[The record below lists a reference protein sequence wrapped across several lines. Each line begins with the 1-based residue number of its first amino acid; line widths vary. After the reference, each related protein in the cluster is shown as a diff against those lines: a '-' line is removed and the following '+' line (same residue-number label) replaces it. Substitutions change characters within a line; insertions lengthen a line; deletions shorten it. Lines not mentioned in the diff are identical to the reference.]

1 MLQGTFE
8 RCNVD
13 EYMFNIQRFELFQ
26 GHQLEGFG
34 SDSSL
39 LPLGRLAFPQVD
51 IFSLS
56 ENYILLISLG
66 LISVFFCLLFPGWRW
81 PVGLEGSRVKKAE
94 GQEGQ
99 KRMGGTLKI
108 GGGKEEEG
116 GGRFQECWGGK
127 GGSRGGRRW
136 GEEGSPA
143 ANSLTRSLGRI
154 NRIGLKSLF
163 GNTDGICCVKIKYY
177 SLFLF

>member
-1 MLQGTFE
+1 MLQGTF
-8 RCNVD
+8 VQWKVV
-13 EYMFNIQRFELFQ
+13 QRSRVWDELFQ

-81 PVGLEGSRVKKAE
+81 PVGLEDSRVKKAE

-108 GGGKEEEG
+108 G

-136 GEEGSPA
+136 GEEGSLA
-143 ANSLTRSLGRI
+143 VNSPTLSLGLI

-177 SLFLF
+177 SLFLFLDL